1 MPVTERMAL
10 RRTNW
15 PDVDDLV
22 ALNADRDVMSGHSD
36 GLPMS
41 AARVL
46 AEEMPRLMAHNNRT
60 DQLGYWV
67 ARDSATGGFL
77 GWFAAVPVPHPD
89 STVELDYR
97 LRRNAWGEGLEL
109 EGTLAMIA
117 MARSAGMKTVTATT
131 MAADVAG
138 HEVMEAAGLHRLP
151 SAPAGP
157 EMATPAL
164 TEYVLDLS
172 VTTT

>member
-1 MPVTERMAL
+1 
-10 RRTNW
+10 
-15 PDVDDLV
+15 
-22 ALNADRDVMSGHSD
+22 
-36 GLPMS
+36 
-41 AARVL
+41 
-46 AEEMPRLMAHNNRT
+46 
-60 DQLGYWV
+60 
-67 ARDSATGGFL
+67 
-77 GWFAAVPVPHPD
+77 
-89 STVELDYR
+89 
-97 LRRNAWGEGLEL
+97 
-109 EGTLAMIA
+109 MIA

-172 VTTT
+172 VTTTLTAPRHAAEG

>member
-1 MPVTERMAL
+1 MASL
-10 RRTNW
+10 VVSARRTDHRAGDRADGAAADNW

-77 GWFAAVPVPHPD
+77 GWFAAVPSRTPTAP
-89 STVELDYR
+89 SNWTT
-97 LRRNAWGEGLEL
+97 GSG
-109 EGTLAMIA
+109 AMRGVKA
-117 MARSAGMKTVTATT
+117 SSSRG
-131 MAADVAG
+131 
-138 HEVMEAAGLHRLP
+138 RWP
-151 SAPAGP
+151 
-157 EMATPAL
+157 
-164 TEYVLDLS
+164 
-172 VTTT
+172 